1 MSQGTIKLVVIGDS
15 TVGKTCLLMR
25 YKDNIFPSNY
35 TPTVVENYCK
45 DILIQKKSYSI
56 NLWDTA
62 GQEEYERLRQLSYP
76 GT

>member
-1 MSQGTIKLVVIGDS
+1 MSKGTIKLVVIGDS

-45 DILIQKKSYSI
+45 EI
-56 NLWDTA
+56 
-62 GQEEYERLRQLSYP
+62 
-76 GT
+76 